1 MESGVEG
8 RIGKTGAAGGVGGEA
23 MACNRRWA
31 SATWSSAVNGA
42 GLGLSDVRGDAV
54 CQVNLPGQL
63 VLSAADAEERP
74 PREARDVPGQDVV
87 RVGGIQLRI
96 PDEGA
101 IDMPEL
107 RRQLL
112 RDQVFVDALLKI
124 PHEGKLAAMNA
135 GRKPVR

>member
-1 MESGVEG
+1 MQQTLGV
-8 RIGKTGAAGGVGGEA
+8 RYLVIGGD
-23 MACNRRWA
+23 
-31 SATWSSAVNGA
+31 GA
-42 GLGLSDVRGDAV
+42 GLGLSYVCGDAV
-54 CQVNLPGQL
+54 RQVDLPGQL
-63 VLSAADAEERP
+63 VLPATDAEERP
-74 PREARDVPGQDVV
+74 PREARDVPGQDVM
-87 RVGGIQLRI
+87 RVGGIQLGI

-124 PHEGKLAAMNA
+124 PHDGKLAAMNA

>member
-1 MESGVEG
+1 MQQTLGVCHLV
-8 RIGKTGAAGGVGGEA
+8 VGGD
-23 MACNRRWA
+23 
-31 SATWSSAVNGA
+31 GA

-63 VLSAADAEERP
+63 VPSAADAEERP